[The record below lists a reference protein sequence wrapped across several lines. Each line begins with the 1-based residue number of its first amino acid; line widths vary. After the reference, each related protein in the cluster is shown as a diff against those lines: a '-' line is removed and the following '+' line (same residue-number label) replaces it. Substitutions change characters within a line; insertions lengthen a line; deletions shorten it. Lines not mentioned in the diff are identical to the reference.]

1 MFPVVA
7 LLAGVGAAWLFSAL
21 SDPSGEN
28 SEADVSLSEKEKK
41 RKTSLALQASGG
53 SGSSSQRRL
62 WTRVA
67 SIFVVCVIGANVLYN
82 VGVMMNLGGYN
93 SGRTEMKAAREVQLS
108 RWYGAQKWIDDERT
122 AGRLPHNLKV
132 LCVGEAALFHARF
145 PYAYNTVFD
154 RSLFEQ
160 WFAKRTDSGDFQLR
174 PAAEI
179 RSTLRDHGITHVL
192 INWSEVLRY
201 REPGSYGF
209 TDFVHPKHIAELV
222 DLGVLQPVSLP
233 ASVALQ
239 PLNGSRLKQVED
251 WAPALK
257 TTVEDQPAL
266 ISIQLFE

>member
-1 MFPVVA
+1 M
-7 LLAGVGAAWLFSAL
+7 
-21 SDPSGEN
+21 
-28 SEADVSLSEKEKK
+28 
-41 RKTSLALQASGG
+41 
-53 SGSSSQRRL
+53 
-62 WTRVA
+62 
-67 SIFVVCVIGANVLYN
+67 IGANVLYN

-108 RWYGAQKWIDDERT
+108 RWYGAQKWIDDELT

-145 PYAYNTVFD
+145 PYVYNTVFD

-160 WFAKRTDSGDFQLR
+160 WFAKRTASGEFQLR

-179 RSTLRDHGITHVL
+179 RATLLQHRITHVL

-209 TDFVHPKHIAELV
+209 TDFVHPDQIRELV
-222 DLGVLQPVSLP
+222 RLGVLQSVPLP

-239 PLNGSRLKQVED
+239 PLKGSRLRQVEQ
-251 WAPALK
+251 WAPTLQSN
-257 TTVEDQPAL
+257 VEDQPAL
-266 ISIQLFE
+266 IAIQLFE